1 MTEEMFNE
9 CVATLTDGLY
19 RFTVR
24 CVGDGATAEDIVQES
39 FMRMWQSRHKVRP
52 GCHKSYLYTI
62 AYRLA
67 IDVIRSRRF
76 SSDVTLDRISSAG
89 EDGGYDDTGHIVLQ
103 AVDRLKPEWK
113 SVILLRHWEGYSYD
127 EIAQI
132 MDITL
137 AQVKI
142 YLFRARTE
150 LRHIIGSLDNVV

>member
-9 CVATLTDGLY
+9 CVALLTDGLY

-39 FMRMWQSRHKVRP
+39 FVRLWQSRHKVRP
-52 GCHKSYLYTI
+52 GCQKSYLYTI

-67 IDVIRSRRF
+67 IDTIRSRRF
-76 SSDVTLDRISSAG
+76 SSDVTLDRISSAV
-89 EDGGYDDTGHIVLQ
+89 EEGGYDDSGQIVLR
-103 AVDRLKPEWK
+103 AIDRLKPEWK
-113 SVILLRHWEGYSYD
+113 SAMLLRHWEGYSYE
-127 EIAQI
+127 EIAKI
-132 MDITL
+132 MNVTL

-150 LRHIIGSLDNVV
+150 LRSIIGSPDNVV